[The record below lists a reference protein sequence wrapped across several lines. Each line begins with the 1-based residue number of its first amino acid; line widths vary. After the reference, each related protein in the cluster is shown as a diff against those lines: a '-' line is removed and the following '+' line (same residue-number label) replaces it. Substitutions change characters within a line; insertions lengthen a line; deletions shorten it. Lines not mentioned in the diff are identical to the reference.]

1 MTVGKSENETGLDLL
16 KGITPLRN
24 TVTFLLLFIFNFSPS
39 FFLSILPLSFLSF
52 IFSSLNKKE

>member
-24 TVTFLLLFIFNFSPS
+24 IVTFLLFI
-39 FFLSILPLSFLSF
+39 L
-52 IFSSLNKKE
+52 